1 MISTLLRLLPVL
13 ALLAVGIPATLPLA
27 PAVPASAPERSE
39 RLEWTCPAALR
50 PGDTIAFVA
59 PAGPADAEKVGKAKE
74 RFEKMGFKVKV
85 PPTLTTRKDRYLA
98 GSDEDRAAEFNA
110 AIKDKTVQAVFAIK
124 GGYGLTRILHL
135 IDYAAIRENP
145 KIIVGFSDLT
155 ALHLAVAKKCRLVTF
170 HAPMPQYGLY
180 RDDDGF
186 GYSGDL
192 FWRTVRADKYPKD
205 AASYTIPLPADGP
218 KPRKLAGGKAK
229 GRLVGGN
236 LTLVGATM
244 GTPYEIEAEG
254 NILLLEDTGEK
265 AYRIDRILSQL
276 RLSGH
281 LDKFA
286 GFVLGTFDG
295 ADEGEL
301 DAVFRDYFAGRKVP
315 VVTNF
320 PVGHTPFNATLPH
333 GGLIELDADA
343 LTVKVL
349 EAPVVLDER
358 KP

>member
-1 MISTLLRLLPVL
+1 MTRTLLRLLPAL
-13 ALLAVGIPATLPLA
+13 ALVALAGTVTLPPVPGA
-27 PAVPASAPERSE
+27 PAPAPE
-39 RLEWTCPAALR
+39 RLEWTLPAALR

-74 RFEKMGFKVKV
+74 RFEKMGFKVSV
-85 PPTLTTRKDRYLA
+85 PPTLTSRKDRYLA

-110 AIKDKTVQAVFAIK
+110 AIKDKSVQAVFAIK

-135 IDYAAIRENP
+135 IDYAAIRDNP
-145 KIIVGFSDLT
+145 KIISGFSDLT

-170 HAPMPQYGLY
+170 HAPMPQYGLF
-180 RDDDGF
+180 RDDGGF
-186 GYSGDL
+186 VYSNDL
-192 FWRTVRADKYPKD
+192 FWRTISADKYPKD
-205 AASYTIPLPADGP
+205 GGGYTIPLPADGP
-218 KPRKLAGGKAK
+218 KPKKLAGGKAK
-229 GRLVGGN
+229 GRVVGGN

-276 RLSGH
+276 QLSGH

-286 GFVLGTFDG
+286 GFILGTFDG
-295 ADEGEL
+295 ADDAEL
-301 DAVFRDYFAGRKVP
+301 EAVFRDYFAGRKVP
-315 VVTNF
+315 VVANF
-320 PVGHTPFNATLPH
+320 PVGHTPFNATFPH
-333 GGLIELDADA
+333 GGLVELDADN

-349 EAPVVLDER
+349 EAPVALDKR
-358 KP
+358 KR

>member
-1 MISTLLRLLPVL
+1 MPRTLLRLLPAL
-13 ALLAVGIPATLPLA
+13 ALVAVAGAATLPVA
-27 PAVPASAPERSE
+27 PAVPAPERSE
-39 RLEWTCPAALR
+39 RLEWTYPAALR

-59 PAGPADAEKVGKAKE
+59 PAGPADGERVGKAKE

-85 PPTLTTRKDRYLA
+85 PPTLTSRKDRYLA

-110 AIKDKTVQAVFAIK
+110 AIKDTSVQAVFAIK

-135 IDYAAIRENP
+135 IDYGAIRDNP

-180 RDDDGF
+180 RDDGGF
-186 GYSGDL
+186 SYSNDV
-192 FWRTVRADKYPKD
+192 FWRTISADKYPKD
-205 AASYTIPLPADGP
+205 AGYTIPLPADGP
-218 KPRKLAGGKAK
+218 KPKKLAPGKAK

-295 ADEGEL
+295 ADDAEL

-315 VVTNF
+315 VVANF
-320 PVGHTPFNATLPH
+320 PVGHTPFNATFPH
-333 GGLIELDADA
+333 GGLVELDADA

-349 EAPVVLDER
+349 EAPVALDKR